1 MSERE
6 RLIALLFEANDVVKR
21 NGFQFNALVMADY
34 LLKHGVIVPP
44 VKVGATLYQ
53 IVDTPSQS
61 FVSTFPRT
69 VEPYQI
75 IYRNI
80 MGHHSCIPFEDF
92 GKTVF
97 LTHEEAEAALA
108 EREKK

>member
-44 VKVGATLYQ
+44 VKVG
-53 IVDTPSQS
+53 DTVYYIHEWGGKVYEGEVISLVYAS
-61 FVSTFPRT
+61 ST
-69 VEPYQI
+69 
-75 IYRNI
+75 NN
-80 MGHHSCIPFEDF
+80 F
-92 GKTVF
+92 GIHYDGGYGIFGRYVF
-97 LTHEEAEAALA
+97 LTREEAEAALA
-108 EREKK
+108 ERSNK